1 MVTAKK
7 LASEMGVSIASVSRA
22 LNGKSG
28 LSPDLR
34 QKILDEAAQRNTYI
48 THAARMLATA
58 RSQNVCFV
66 VYHVVGPVS
75 ADSFYFQI
83 LMGLEAELSKAG
95 LHLTLEVI
103 NEDVIK
109 DPMSW
114 RTIRERRAD
123 GIILTGPY
131 VPSQFIL
138 KLHVAGVPLVLI
150 DNYLEHAQ
158 VDSVVADD
166 RASARILAEHVI
178 SLGHKK
184 AAILS
189 GPTEWYSNRER
200 AAGFKEAFEFHKI
213 KEPNIYVGDETT
225 TESGKLLFKQ
235 AIESDCTAILAVTD
249 PMALGAMSEA
259 IAMGIRIPEDL
270 SITGFDDIESAA
282 TATVPLTTINVP
294 RNYLGLAAAR
304 LLWARLDDKNAPR
317 QRIDITANL
326 IIRSSTGPVK
336 KAQKRGKND

>member
-83 LMGLEAELSKAG
+83 LMGLEAELRKAG

-225 TESGKLLFKQ
+225 T
-235 AIESDCTAILAVTD
+235 
-249 PMALGAMSEA
+249 ALGAMSEA

>member
-1 MVTAKK
+1 
-7 LASEMGVSIASVSRA
+7 MGVSIASVSRA

-28 LSPDLR
+28 LSPELR

-66 VYHVVGPVS
+66 VYHVAGPIS
-75 ADSFYFQI
+75 ADPFYFQI
-83 LMGLEAELSKAG
+83 LMGLEAELRKAG

-103 NEDVIK
+103 DEDVIR

-138 KLHVAGVPLVLI
+138 KLHGAGIPLVLI

-158 VDSVVADD
+158 VDSVAADD

-178 SLGHKK
+178 SLGHKDV
-184 AAILS
+184 AIIS
-189 GPTEWYSNRER
+189 GPTEWYSSRER
-200 AAGFKEAFEFHKI
+200 TAGFKEAFEFHKI
-213 KEPNIYVGDETT
+213 KEPTVYVGHETT
-225 TESGKLLFKQ
+225 FESGKLLFEK
-235 AIESDCTAILAVTD
+235 AIKKSCTAILAVTD
-249 PMALGAMSEA
+249 PMALGAMSA
-259 IAMGIRIPEDL
+259 AVASGLRIPEDL
-270 SITGFDDIESAA
+270 SITGFDDIDSAA
-282 TATVPLTTINVP
+282 NAIIPLTTINVP
-294 RNYLGLAAAR
+294 RNYLGLTAAR
-304 LLWARLDDKNAPR
+304 LLWARLDDKEAPR

-326 IIRSSTGPVK
+326 IIRKSTGPAK
-336 KAQKRGKND
+336 KVQKKVKND

>member
-1 MVTAKK
+1 
-7 LASEMGVSIASVSRA
+7 MGVSIASVSRA

-28 LSPDLR
+28 LSPELR

-66 VYHVVGPVS
+66 VYHVAGPIS
-75 ADSFYFQI
+75 ADPFYFQI
-83 LMGLEAELSKAG
+83 LMGLEAELRKAG

-103 NEDVIK
+103 DEDVIK

-138 KLHVAGVPLVLI
+138 KLHRAGIPLVLI

-158 VDSVVADD
+158 VDSVAADD

-178 SLGHKK
+178 SLGHKDV
-184 AAILS
+184 AIIS
-189 GPTEWYSNRER
+189 GPTEWYSSRER
-200 AAGFKEAFEFHKI
+200 TAGFKEAFELHKI
-213 KEPNIYVGDETT
+213 KEPTVYVGDETT
-225 TESGKLLFKQ
+225 FESGKLLFEK
-235 AIESDCTAILAVTD
+235 AIKKSCTAILAVTD
-249 PMALGAMSEA
+249 PMALGAMSA
-259 IAMGIRIPEDL
+259 AVASGLRIPEDL
-270 SITGFDDIESAA
+270 SITGFDDIDSAA
-282 TATVPLTTINVP
+282 NAIIPLTTINVP
-294 RNYLGLAAAR
+294 RNYLGLTAAR
-304 LLWARLDDKNAPR
+304 LLWARLDDKEAPR

-326 IIRSSTGPVK
+326 IIRKSTGPAK
-336 KAQKRGKND
+336 KVQKKGKND

>member
-1 MVTAKK
+1 MVTARK
-7 LASEMGVSIASVSRA
+7 LASDMGVSIASVSRA

-28 LSPDLR
+28 LSAELR
-34 QKILDEAAQRNTYI
+34 QNILDEAAKRNTYI
-48 THAARMLATA
+48 THAARMLATS

-66 VYHVVGPVS
+66 VYHVAGPVS

-83 LMGLEAELSKAG
+83 LMGLEAELRKAG

-103 NEDVIK
+103 DEDVIK

-138 KLHVAGVPLVLI
+138 KLHSVGVPLVLI
-150 DNYLEHAQ
+150 DNYLELVQ

-166 RASARILAEHVI
+166 RASARVLAEHVI

-184 AAILS
+184 VAIIS

-200 AAGFKEAFEFHKI
+200 AAGFKEAFRFHKI
-213 KEPNIYVGDETT
+213 KEPIIYVGEETT
-225 TESGKLLFKQ
+225 IESGRLLFKQ
-235 AIESDCTAILAVTD
+235 AIRNNYTAILAVTD
-249 PMALGAMSEA
+249 PMALGAMTEA
-259 IAMGIRIPEDL
+259 IASGIRIPEDL
-270 SITGFDDIESAA
+270 SITGFDDIDSAA
-282 TATVPLTTINVP
+282 TAIVPLTTMNVP

-317 QRIDITANL
+317 QRIDITTNL
-326 IIRSSTGPVK
+326 VIRNSTGPVK
-336 KAQKRGKND
+336 EAQKRDKNG